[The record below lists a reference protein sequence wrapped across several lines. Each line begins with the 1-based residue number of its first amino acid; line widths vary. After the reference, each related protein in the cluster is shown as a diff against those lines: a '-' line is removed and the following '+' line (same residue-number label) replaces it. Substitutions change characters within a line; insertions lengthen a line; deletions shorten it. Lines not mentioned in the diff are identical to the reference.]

1 MIALSEVGW
10 PQAFFDRFFP
20 ILGSDF
26 GLGALGIMQL
36 LYVPICYEA
45 LKRLLIHYLDWAARF
60 SPTSSTHSRSCPRS
74 SVYRSDA

>member
-26 GLGALGIMQL
+26 GLGALGIMQVLCVNLL
-36 LYVPICYEA
+36 LYNNVC
-45 LKRLLIHYLDWAARF
+45 
-60 SPTSSTHSRSCPRS
+60 
-74 SVYRSDA
+74 